1 MKRMTKKERLEQA
14 RRYESAWHY
23 LFYQLSDFQQQAII
37 EEPFSKTDLVD
48 DYSLRQGKKNDVA
61 KELAR
66 AVAKLAEGDKK
77 IPAVRKK
84 VKKTS

>member
-1 MKRMTKKERLEQA
+1 MGGKMKRMTKKARLEQA

-37 EEPFSKTDLVD
+37 EEPLGKTG
-48 DYSLRQGKKNDVA
+48 RKNDVA

-77 IPAVRKK
+77 IPAVLKK